1 MWRLLSFVIT
11 APDRVRYILGRDDKG
26 ATAVEYA
33 LIVSLIAVVL
43 ITVLT
48 GLGAKLVSTFTSV
61 TSSLP

>member
-11 APDRVRYILGRDDKG
+11 APDRVRNILARDDKG